1 MAEETWVER
10 HRPLPR
16 RDRARRTKGNVAPR
30 TRPVKRAAGP
40 VGSAGL
46 DSPAMTYNF
55 DPDRWYDNN
64 LAVLE
69 ERRRRAEL
77 DEAAFK
83 AAVAELDAQYDEMV
97 DRLDHSYMLHE

>member
-1 MAEETWVER
+1 MAEEAFVER
-10 HRPLPR
+10 HRILPR
-16 RDRARRTKGNVAPR
+16 RDRARRTKGNVAPPA
-30 TRPVKRAAGP
+30 RPVKRAAGP

-77 DEAAFK
+77 DEEAFK

>member
-1 MAEETWVER
+1 
-10 HRPLPR
+10 
-16 RDRARRTKGNVAPR
+16 
-30 TRPVKRAAGP
+30 
-40 VGSAGL
+40 
-46 DSPAMTYNF
+46 MTYNF

-77 DEAAFK
+77 DEEAFK

>member
-1 MAEETWVER
+1 
-10 HRPLPR
+10 
-16 RDRARRTKGNVAPR
+16 
-30 TRPVKRAAGP
+30 
-40 VGSAGL
+40 
-46 DSPAMTYNF
+46 MTYNF

-83 AAVAELDAQYDEMV
+83 TAVAELDAQYDEMV